1 MFILCTVQHVSAL
14 SLSGP
19 DKMRKER
26 THTHMVLLLLLLLL
40 LLVVVVLNRL
50 RFQPHNV
57 YMCFLWT
64 QSRNCVS

>member
-40 LLVVVVLNRL
+40 LVVVVLNRL
-50 RFQPHNV
+50 RF
-57 YMCFLWT
+57 
-64 QSRNCVS
+64 